1 MTRDLKKLRKEL
13 DEHIYEIDAILK
25 NNTIRITLNGEPG
38 FEHDNCFSMECMAL
52 IIEIAQAHNARV
64 LFDSY
69 INKDGD
75 ACPRILV
82 Y

>member
-13 DEHIYEIDAILK
+13 DEHIYEIDAVLK
-25 NNTIRITLNGEPG
+25 NNIIKITLNGEHG
-38 FEHDNCFSMECMAL
+38 FENDNCFSMECMAL

-69 INKDGD
+69 INKNGD
-75 ACPRILV
+75 SCPRILV